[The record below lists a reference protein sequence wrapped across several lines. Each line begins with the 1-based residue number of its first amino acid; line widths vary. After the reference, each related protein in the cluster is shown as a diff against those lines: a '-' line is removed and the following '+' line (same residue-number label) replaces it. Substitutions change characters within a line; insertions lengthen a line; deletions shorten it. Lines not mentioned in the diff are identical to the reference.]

1 MELGQNITATI
12 EGDKLTLVI
21 DLGTT
26 IGVSKSGKSIMIATT
41 AGNQLLPGSAVRSA
55 STSIASGSVR
65 IGAQELSGWRSG
77 RTLFST
83 WRVDRLKDHLEGLG
97 A

>member
-26 IGVSKSGKSIMIATT
+26 IGVSKSGKSIVIATT
-41 AGNQLLPGSAVRSA
+41 SGNQTLPGGAV
-55 STSIASGSVR
+55 
-65 IGAQELSGWRSG
+65 IGVNVYRKRQRQ
-77 RTLFST
+77 
-83 WRVDRLKDHLEGLG
+83 DRNAE